1 MQQKIKKII
10 KEKLNE
16 IDQIANEKFIDSRTF
31 NVFKAKLN
39 EIINE
44 NYEVNMLEVKDY
56 IDIEIE
62 KLLRSY
68 NYYNFHGLV
77 HYTKFNSKAEKGLH
91 KLLGWGSEE
100 EK

>member
-1 MQQKIKKII
+1 MQKKVKQII

-16 IDQIANEKFIDSRTF
+16 IDKLANEKFIDSRAF

-62 KLLRSY
+62 KLIRSY
-68 NYYNFHGLV
+68 NYYNFHGVV
-77 HYTKFNSKAEKGLH
+77 HYTKFNSQAEKELH
-91 KLLGWGSEE
+91 KLLGWGTN
-100 EK
+100 